1 MRSLIIC
8 LVVALAACG
17 GAATTSTT
25 EAPVDPSTTTIDFDP
40 ADLVAYES
48 PTYGFAIAYPSDWD
62 VVEVTAENLIGFTS
76 PGGTSNLTPNFN
88 MTVTEVSPDLPP
100 VAYYQGEIERVTTSL
115 ENAEIIEVADV
126 NVDGV
131 VGRGLTLVTRQSGVD
146 IGISRIIV
154 INGTRAYELS
164 FFAEAA
170 ELQRLA
176 PLVTSIFQSFRFL
189 D

>member
-1 MRSLIIC
+1 MRPLIIC

-17 GAATTSTT
+17 DGAATSTT
-25 EAPVDPSTTTIDFDP
+25 EGPLDPSTTTIDFDP

-62 VVEVTAENLIGFTS
+62 VAEVTAENLIGFTS
-76 PGGTSNLTPNFN
+76 PVGTSNLTPNFN
-88 MTVTEVSPDLPP
+88 ITVTEVSPDLPP

-164 FFAEAA
+164 FFAEAT

-176 PLVTSIFQSFRFL
+176 PLVASIFQSLRFL

>member
-1 MRSLIIC
+1 MRLLIIC
-8 LVVALAACG
+8 LVVALGACG
-17 GAATTSTT
+17 NSAATSTT
-25 EAPVDPSTTTIDFDP
+25 EADPPTTTTTFDP
-40 ADLVAYES
+40 ADLVVYES
-48 PTYGFAIAYPSDWD
+48 PTYGFAIAHPSDWE
-62 VVEVTAENLIGFTS
+62 VTEVTAENLIGFTS
-76 PGGTSNLTPNFN
+76 PVSTSNLTPNFN
-88 MTVTEVSPDLPP
+88 ITITEVSADLPP

-131 VGRGLTLVTRQSGVD
+131 IGRGLTLVTRQSGMD

-154 INGTRAYELS
+154 INDTRAYELS

-170 ELQRLA
+170 ELERLS
-176 PLVTSIFQSFRFL
+176 PLVASIFQSLRFL